1 MRGRIDVGQNK
12 WLDLEWVVGAW
23 WQIVVA
29 HRCTEVEVGD
39 MVRTDLIHRGL
50 TVYKSIDTPTPRHV
64 FPSNLRLEI
73 IDDGDEEE

>member
-12 WLDLEWVVGAW
+12 WLEVEYVVGAW

-39 MVRTDLIHRGL
+39 MVRTDLPNRGL
-50 TVYKSIDTPTPRHV
+50 MVYKSIDTPIPKHV
-64 FPSNLRLEI
+64 FPSSVKL
-73 IDDGDEEE
+73 IDDGGEEE